1 MSDADFDEAIA
12 THLGWCEIFRNAF
25 EGIHGEAL
33 KNLASVDAT
42 TCPLGPWF
50 SELAKL
56 GAASPIA
63 ARAVVL
69 HQEFH
74 ATTHRI
80 VSLLEQNRLD
90 LAMNLMEEELRAS
103 SAQLVTTLELLQQE
117 FSTTEKVGVG
127 ETAVIHPIR

>member
-1 MSDADFDEAIA
+1 MTDADFDEAIA

-63 ARAVVL
+63 AGRWSCIKSFMPRRTV
-69 HQEFH
+69 
-74 ATTHRI
+74 
-80 VSLLEQNRLD
+80 
-90 LAMNLMEEELRAS
+90 S
-103 SAQLVTTLELLQQE
+103 SACW
-117 FSTTEKVGVG
+117 SK
-127 ETAVIHPIR
+127 TAWIWP